1 MAILQMFL
9 WSLELVPLVMV
20 DYRLW
25 IAVLFAVVLM
35 VIPHFM
41 VSDDP
46 APPTRPRRSARS
58 LLVLLIAP
66 VLTLVAG
73 LVLWKR
79 WEDPHFVPLIPEGTS
94 EAIVVALVV
103 LHVAIAL
110 GITWYRRPI
119 RVAEGVAVIVSL
131 FWAWGCG
138 GVSTMAVTGN
148 WL

>member
-1 MAILQMFL
+1 MPLLQMLL
-9 WSLELVPLVMV
+9 WSLELAPLMVM

-25 IAVLFAVVLM
+25 LAAVSALVLM
-35 VIPHFM
+35 LIPHFRS
-41 VSDDP
+41 SDDP
-46 APPTRPRRSARS
+46 SPTGRRTSARV
-58 LLVLLIAP
+58 LLVLLIVP

-79 WEDPHFVPLIPEGTS
+79 WEDPSFVPLIPQRTS
-94 EAIVVALVV
+94 EAIVVGLVL

-119 RVAEGVAVIVSL
+119 RVAEAAAVIVSL
-131 FWAWGCG
+131 VWAWSCG